1 MSRAVAAVFCLV
13 AAGGATN
20 PAINVMKLAPAAP
33 PIYLKAKSTNMKTFT
48 LKLLLGAG
56 LLLLTSQSCNKF
68 RLIPFPFGDRFIQT
82 PFKSY
87 FDSLYAVSGDTL
99 NSAGNGVLV
108 TFTPAGVNDVLQ
120 KGDGGED
127 EGQLEIAYAFR
138 TAYAGSVIS
147 LGVWLPDPGSTHTVS
162 LWDSASG
169 QLLAQANVPTPTSGV
184 WAYASV
190 PSTILQPGHGY
201 IVGVNSLAVGNP
213 MNVSNASNEIFL
225 IDGIYDFSAGLP
237 PGGALLPML
246 PFTRGAIT
254 VEGWWQD
261 FYDTPIPGGQAGLF
275 PGGTPAMSYNVVGMV
290 GLCDFGFI
298 P

>member
-1 MSRAVAAVFCLV
+1 MAANPT
-13 AAGGATN
+13 TN
-20 PAINVMKLAPAAP
+20 PAINGMKLAPAAP
-33 PIYLKAKSTNMKTFT
+33 PVYLKAKSSNMKTFT

-56 LLLLTSQSCNKF
+56 LLLLTCQSCNKF
-68 RLIPFPFGDRFIQT
+68 RLIPFPIGDRFIQT

-99 NSAGNGVLV
+99 NSAGYGVLV

-147 LGVWLPDPGSTHTVS
+147 LGVWLPDPNSSHTVT
-162 LWDSASG
+162 LWDSTSG
-169 QLLAQANVPTPTSGV
+169 QVLAQANVPTPASGA
-184 WAYASV
+184 WAYVSV
-190 PSTILQPGHGY
+190 PNAALQPGHGY
-201 IVGVNSLAVGNP
+201 IIGVNSLAVGNP
-213 MNVSNASNEIFL
+213 MNTVSASNEIFL
-225 IDGIYDFSAGLP
+225 INGIYDFSSALP

-275 PGGTPAMSYNVVGMV
+275 PGGTPAMNYNVVGMV